1 MSYTVRKV
9 LAIIIVLIIAFG
21 WLVTVNGVGPID
33 SIKDRM
39 SLGLDIKGGVYVI
52 MEADKNDIKK
62 YSDDELREV
71 MEQTQTV
78 IENRINA
85 NGLGEP
91 TITIEG
97 QNRLR
102 VEIPEVDDPEEA
114 IELIGATAKLQFM
127 LADGTVVLEGDN
139 VKNAEAG
146 RDDQSTGYA
155 VNLKFDNVGADKFGE
170 ATTKAFN
177 GGVTSTMQGVGS
189 GAIAIVLDGNI
200 ISAPNVKKP
209 ILGGRCSITGDFSQE
224 EAQLLSV
231 SSSGEN
237 TADKG
242 IMARIWKHYKAAL
255 KENRKAAVMEAARG
269 MTYSEAELLY
279 GKLGTI
285 RFDGEDGEEYAWSLK
300 QYKSNVQ
307 KLLKEDD
314 SAKGRWDELEK
325 SIVANIASDV
335 RVGVTEDHVKMV
347 IYLNVA

>member
-1 MSYTVRKV
+1 MRTDITTIDSNGNGVQLALNRIEGLADVGMLARKDRLHLRLLAEETFSMV
-9 LAIIIVLIIAFG
+9 TAIIGEFSAKFWAESGEDEYRIILQGDA
-21 WLVTVNGVGPID
+21 
-33 SIKDRM
+33 
-39 SLGLDIKGGVYVI
+39 DI
-52 MEADKNDIKK
+52 
-62 YSDDELREV
+62 
-71 MEQTQTV
+71 T
-78 IENRINA
+78 
-85 NGLGEP
+85 
-91 TITIEG
+91 
-97 QNRLR
+97 
-102 VEIPEVDDPEEA
+102 EE
-114 IELIGATAKLQFM
+114 
-127 LADGTVVLEGDN
+127 
-139 VKNAEAG
+139 
-146 RDDQSTGYA
+146 
-155 VNLKFDNVGADKFGE
+155 
-170 ATTKAFN
+170 
-177 GGVTSTMQGVGS
+177 
-189 GAIAIVLDGNI
+189 
-200 ISAPNVKKP
+200 
-209 ILGGRCSITGDFSQE
+209 E

-237 TADKG
+237 TASKG

-335 RVGVTEDHVKMV
+335 RGGVTEDHVKMV

>member
-1 MSYTVRKV
+1 MRTDITTIDSN
-9 LAIIIVLIIAFG
+9 G
-21 WLVTVNGVGPID
+21 NGVQLALNRIEGLAD
-33 SIKDRM
+33 VGMLARKDRLHLRLLAEETFSM
-39 SLGLDIKGGVYVI
+39 VTTIVGEFSAKFWAESGEDEYRIILQADADIT
-52 MEADKNDIKK
+52 E
-62 YSDDELREV
+62 
-71 MEQTQTV
+71 
-78 IENRINA
+78 
-85 NGLGEP
+85 
-91 TITIEG
+91 
-97 QNRLR
+97 
-102 VEIPEVDDPEEA
+102 
-114 IELIGATAKLQFM
+114 
-127 LADGTVVLEGDN
+127 
-139 VKNAEAG
+139 
-146 RDDQSTGYA
+146 
-155 VNLKFDNVGADKFGE
+155 
-170 ATTKAFN
+170 
-177 GGVTSTMQGVGS
+177 
-189 GAIAIVLDGNI
+189 
-200 ISAPNVKKP
+200 
-209 ILGGRCSITGDFSQE
+209 QE

-237 TADKG
+237 TAGKG

>member
-1 MSYTVRKV
+1 MRTDITTIDSN
-9 LAIIIVLIIAFG
+9 G
-21 WLVTVNGVGPID
+21 NGVQLALNRIEGLAD
-33 SIKDRM
+33 VGMLARKDR
-39 SLGLDIKGGVYVI
+39 LH
-52 MEADKNDIKK
+52 
-62 YSDDELREV
+62 LRLL
-71 MEQTQTV
+71 
-78 IENRINA
+78 A
-85 NGLGEP
+85 
-91 TITIEG
+91 
-97 QNRLR
+97 
-102 VEIPEVDDPEEA
+102 EE
-114 IELIGATAKLQFM
+114 TFSM
-127 LADGTVVLEGDN
+127 
-139 VKNAEAG
+139 
-146 RDDQSTGYA
+146 
-155 VNLKFDNVGADKFGE
+155 
-170 ATTKAFN
+170 
-177 GGVTSTMQGVGS
+177 VT
-189 GAIAIVLDGNI
+189 AIVGEFSAKFWAESGEDEYRI
-200 ISAPNVKKP
+200 ILQADAD
-209 ILGGRCSITGDFSQE
+209 ITEQE

-314 SAKGRWDELEK
+314 SAKGWWHELEQ